1 MHDLSVT
8 HADQPSVSL
17 QSARIGRGVIA
28 VVRTQSSASALT
40 IARGLASTEVTGIE
54 ITMTVPDA
62 PTVISTLVAEGVER
76 VGAGTIRTV
85 DQVRACIDAGAS
97 FLVSPHLDPNLV
109 EVAVAR
115 DVPVIPGV
123 LTPSEIMRAM
133 ALGAAATKLFPVS
146 AMGGIAYVRALLE
159 PLPDARFVVSGEVA
173 VNEVASYLSAGAWAA
188 CLGGSLWRAEDVEE
202 CDVVAVQAFAER
214 VLARTRDVDP
224 EMVGTPSF

>member
-1 MHDLSVT
+1 MHDLSI
-8 HADQPSVSL
+8 AQDDQPSHAL
-17 QSARIGRGVIA
+17 DSAWIGKGVIA
-28 VVRTQSSASALT
+28 VVRTHSSTSALT
-40 IARGLASTEVTGIE
+40 IARGLASTDVTGIE

-62 PTVISTLVAEGVER
+62 PTVISTLVAEGIGR

-85 DQVRACIDAGAS
+85 DQVHACIDAGAS

-109 EVAVAR
+109 EVAVAC
-115 DVPVIPGV
+115 DVPVVPGV
-123 LTPSEIMRAM
+123 LTPSEILRAM

-188 CLGGSLWRAEDVEE
+188 CLGGSLWRAEDVERR
-202 CDVVAVQAFAER
+202 DVVAVQAFAER
-214 VLARTRDVDP
+214 VLARTRHIDNESVR
-224 EMVGTPSF
+224 TSSF

>member
-1 MHDLSVT
+1 MHDLN
-8 HADQPSVSL
+8 AIDDDQPSASI
-17 QSARIGRGVIA
+17 ATPKIGRGVIA
-28 VVRTQSSASALT
+28 VVRTHSSANALT

-62 PTVISTLVAEGVER
+62 PTVISTLVAEGIQR

-97 FLVSPHLDPNLV
+97 FLVSPHLDPSLV

-123 LTPSEIMRAM
+123 LTPNEILRAM

-173 VNEVASYLSAGAWAA
+173 VNEVAAYLSAGAWAA
-188 CLGGSLWRAEDVEE
+188 CLGGSLWQAADVDRR
-202 CDVVAVQAFAER
+202 DVGAVQAFAER
-214 VLARTRDVDP
+214 VLARTCALDP
-224 EMVGTPSF
+224 HMVRSSSF

>member
-1 MHDLSVT
+1 MHDFSAT
-8 HADQPSVSL
+8 YNDQPSASL
-17 QSARIGRGVIA
+17 ESARIGRGVIA

-40 IARGLASTEVTGIE
+40 IARGLASTDVTGIE

-62 PTVISTLVAEGVER
+62 PTVISTLVAEGVQR

-97 FLVSPHLDPNLV
+97 FLVSPHLDPSLL
-109 EVAVAR
+109 EAAVAR

-123 LTPSEIMRAM
+123 LTPSEILRAM

-188 CLGGSLWRAEDVEE
+188 CLGGSLWRAEDVERR
-202 CDVVAVQAFAER
+202 DVGAVQAFAER
-214 VLARTRDVDP
+214 VLARTREVDP
-224 EMVGTPSF
+224 HMVRSSSF